1 MAARKP
7 LAQNATASNWRRNSR
22 FLRYPPKALPRLGQ
36 VPVLAAVAATLVGP
50 DRAHLINLPQPPLW

>member
-7 LAQNATASNWRRNSR
+7 LAQNATASNWRRNSL
-22 FLRYPPKALPRLGQ
+22 FLRFPPKALPRLGQ
-36 VPVLAAVAATLVGP
+36 VPVPAAVAATPAVP